1 MNVLRPLPGFVLSE
15 PIKDSTTT
23 SGGVYMPEQMKDK
36 PAKAKVLAV
45 GEDTE
50 EIDLSWCKVGQVIV
64 HKKWTPTTLKD
75 QGKEVVFIAAED
87 ILGYYE

>member
-1 MNVLRPLPGFVLSE
+1 MSVKPRPGFVLAE
-15 PIKDSTTT
+15 PVKDETVTGS
-23 SGGVYMPEQMKDK
+23 GVYMPEQMKDK

-50 EIDLSWCKVGQVIV
+50 NTDLSWCKVDQIII
-64 HKKWTPTTLKD
+64 HKRWNGTTIKD

>member
-1 MNVLRPLPGFVLSE
+1 MSVRPLPGFVLAE
-15 PIKDSTTT
+15 PVKDETAT

-50 EIDLSWCKVGQVIV
+50 DIELSWCKVGQVIV
-64 HKKWTPTTLKD
+64 HKRWNGTIIKD